1 MGYDRL
7 MEVSDVRRRIR
18 AAIDSAR
25 LRAAER
31 RARTDEASRAYDVF
45 LETVAVPA
53 FHTVVNA
60 LTGEGHRFNVMT
72 PGRAVRMS
80 PERTSEDFIELALD
94 TDGEAPGVVIVTSRG
109 RGRRTVTTERV
120 LCPGPQIAALT
131 EEDVVGALLEELLP
145 FIER

>member
-1 MGYDRL
+1 MGYDRA

-18 AAIDSAR
+18 AAIESAR

-60 LTGEGHRFNVMT
+60 LTGEGHRFKVIT
-72 PGRAVRMS
+72 PGRAVRML
-80 PERTSEDFIELALD
+80 PERSPEDFIELALD
-94 TDGEAPGVVIVTSRG
+94 TDREAPGVVIVSSRG
-109 RGRRTVTTERV
+109 RGRRS
-120 LCPGPQIAALT
+120 
-131 EEDVVGALLEELLP
+131 
-145 FIER
+145 

>member
-1 MGYDRL
+1 

-18 AAIDSAR
+18 AAIESAR

-31 RARTDEASRAYDVF
+31 RSRTDEASRAYDVF

-60 LTGEGHRFNVMT
+60 LTGEGHRFKVIT
-72 PGRAVRMS
+72 PGRAARMS
-80 PERTSEDFIELALD
+80 PERTPEDFIELALD
-94 TDGEAPGVVIVTSRG
+94 TDRDAPSVAITSSRG

-120 LCPGPQIAALT
+120 LCLGPEIATLT
-131 EEDVVGALLEELLP
+131 DENVVAALLEELLP

>member
-1 MGYDRL
+1 

-18 AAIDSAR
+18 VAIDGAR

-31 RARTDEASRAYDVF
+31 RASADEASRAYDQF
-45 LETVAVPA
+45 LEATAVPA

-60 LTGEGHRFNVMT
+60 LAGEGHRFKVIT

-80 PERTSEDFIELALD
+80 PERSSEDFIELVLD
-94 TDGEAPGVVIVTSRG
+94 TEREAPAVVIVSSRG
-109 RGRRTVTTERV
+109 RGRRIVTAERV
-120 LCPGPQIAALT
+120 LCPGPEIANVT
-131 EEDVVGALLEELLP
+131 DETVVSALLEELLP